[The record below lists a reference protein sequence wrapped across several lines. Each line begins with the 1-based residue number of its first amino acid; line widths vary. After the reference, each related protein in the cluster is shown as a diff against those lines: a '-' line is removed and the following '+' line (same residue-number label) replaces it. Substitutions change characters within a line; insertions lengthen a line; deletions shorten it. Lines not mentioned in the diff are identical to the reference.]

1 VTPAGD
7 FPTAPGAAVCELKTG
22 VDVVV
27 VGAEFGADDEDAPG
41 PAPDEQPET
50 AIEPSRLAAS
60 TEQMVLR
67 RIPPIYATLGTVLE
81 RTTFQECCRA

>member
-27 VGAEFGADDEDAPG
+27 LGDEFGADDEGAPG
-41 PAPDEQPET
+41 PEPDEQPER
-50 AIEPSRLAAS
+50 AMEPSRVAAS
-60 TEQMVLR
+60 TERIGLR
-67 RIPPIYATLGTVLE
+67 RIPPIYATLGSVLE
-81 RTTFQECCRA
+81 RTIFQECCWA